1 MWLPSLNNKEQKNVR
16 QSSNILDIQTANG
29 IVVSDTR
36 TKVYI
41 KEFGAYLWF
50 IWWKILRQC
59 YCWKDYTMSLVILI
73 RGCQEKFPCY
83 SKVRKWSNRV
93 APSTEFSSAWG
104 KFEREREVEDT
115 MLDLLQQFP
124 EGMEE
129 YNASS
134 STPNAGSDEAWSCR
148 RKTSWWQTSFG
159 SHRCG
164 REINWQRC
172 QE

>member
-1 MWLPSLNNKEQKNVR
+1 MWLPSLNKKEQKNVR

-29 IVVSDTR
+29 IVVWDTR
-36 TKVYI
+36 AKVYI
-41 KEFGAYLWF
+41 KEFGAHLWVH
-50 IWWKILRQC
+50 LVEDSPSVLLLGRLA
-59 YCWKDYTMSLVILI
+59 MSLVILS
-73 RGCQEKFPCY
+73 RGCQEKFPSY

-93 APSTEFSSAWG
+93 VPSTDFSSAWG
-104 KFEREREVEDT
+104 NFEREREVEDT
-115 MLDLLQQFP
+115 MLDLLQQVT

-159 SHRCG
+159 CHRCG